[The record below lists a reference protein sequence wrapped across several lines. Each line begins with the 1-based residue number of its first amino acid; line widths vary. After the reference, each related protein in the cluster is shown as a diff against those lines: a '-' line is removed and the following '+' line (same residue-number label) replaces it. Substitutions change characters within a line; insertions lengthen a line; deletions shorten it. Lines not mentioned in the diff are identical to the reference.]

1 MNKIITIFHTIFTP
15 ARIRGSW
22 ARIPGLIGPRTRAH
36 GHRHAGPDKIQ
47 TIFAKDTKE
56 NKMLL

>member
-15 ARIRGSW
+15 

-56 NKMLL
+56 NKVLL

>member
-15 ARIRGSW
+15 ARIRGLMGPHTGAYRPTYPGSW
-22 ARIPGLIGPRTRAH
+22 A
-36 GHRHAGPDKIQ
+36 RHAGPDKIQ

>member
-1 MNKIITIFHTIFTP
+1 MKKNSALIP
-15 ARIRGSW
+15 ARV
-22 ARIPGLIGPRTRAH
+22 AVPMGPHTRAH